1 MFHKMRSK
9 TTDSNEP
16 GNLTFFLIFKLKTF
30 FFQCNLGMAVGRRLA
45 CPKSEQMVPV

>member
-9 TTDSNEP
+9 TTVMSQAIS
-16 GNLTFFLIFKLKTF
+16 LFFLIFKLKTF